1 MSRVPDEADA
11 DAPAGSRR
19 APRGSPARAR
29 FRIDPGASSLTL
41 DVHTSV
47 VTLHAAATGIE
58 GDLDVAL
65 MADGVVDE
73 REQPGGRLHFAVRRL
88 QRANPAYALEI
99 DRLLDPRRHP
109 EVIVDLASTEPLGP
123 DGEAVAPAAD
133 GARDGRTYRAQ
144 GTMTLRGVT
153 RPLDGVLVAQFPD
166 PGTIELEGARVV
178 DVRQYGV
185 TPPRL
190 FALRV
195 HPDVRVHLQVVARR
209 AT

>member
-1 MSRVPDEADA
+1 MSRRSDGADA
-11 DAPAGSRR
+11 GARTGRTRR
-19 APRGSPARAR
+19 PRGAPARAR
-29 FRIDPGASSLTL
+29 FGIDAGASSLTL
-41 DVHTSV
+41 EVHTSL
-47 VTLHAAATGIE
+47 VTLHATATGIE
-58 GDLDVAL
+58 GELEVAL
-65 MADGVVDE
+65 LADGAVDE

-99 DRLLDPRRHP
+99 ERLLDPRRHP

-123 DGEAVAPAAD
+123 DGEVVEPAED

-153 RPLDGVLVAQFPD
+153 RPLDGVLVAHFPD
-166 PGTIELEGARVV
+166 PATIELEGARVV

-209 AT
+209 VT